1 MFKNE
6 SSYMLV
12 YVYVFNVYLKDKEK
26 VIKLNYKIYT
36 TVWIPQMSCYGT
48 VGADSGSPML
58 GENVGW

>member
-1 MFKNE
+1 
-6 SSYMLV
+6 MLV
-12 YVYVFNVYLKDKEK
+12 YVYVFNVYLKDK

-48 VGADSGSPML
+48 VGADSGSPTL